1 VYRAKPQGPLPSF
14 LILVALACAC
24 ATAPPPKPGPGP
36 LTRRASF
43 DLNCPAAEL
52 MATKIDDK
60 TLGVRGCGKR
70 TVYVEVCTPKLHRTL
85 EEEEECRWLRQGEIQ
100 EDGPPPQE

>member
-1 VYRAKPQGPLPSF
+1 
-14 LILVALACAC
+14 
-24 ATAPPPKPGPGP
+24 
-36 LTRRASF
+36 
-43 DLNCPAAEL
+43 

>member
-1 VYRAKPQGPLPSF
+1 L
-14 LILVALACAC
+14 LILLALAC

-36 LTRRASF
+36 LTKRASF
-43 DLNCPAAEL
+43 DLKCPAEEL

-70 TVYVEVCTPKLHRTL
+70 TVYVEVCTPDIRNLMRDD
-85 EEEEECRWLRQGEIQ
+85 ECRWLRQGEIQ